1 MIKKNLLHQRTK
13 EILKCQ
19 TENVIS
25 RIVAFRQKS
34 WSFPP
39 LQKRLDNEV
48 QELSL
53 KSWAVLLRQKLA
65 KYLVWIVQFFLHVC
79 ISCSVHLSWKTDTR
93 KSAKVAEREKKKREV
108 SAVDG

>member
-1 MIKKNLLHQRTK
+1 ML
-13 EILKCQ
+13 
-19 TENVIS
+19 ENVIS
-25 RIVAFRQKS
+25 TIVASRQKS

-53 KSWAVLLRQKLA
+53 KSWAA
-65 KYLVWIVQFFLHVC
+65 KIGKISSVNCAIFFAC